1 MQPEEQGLGGTRTAG
16 FEVHPEDQGV
26 FDPAPST
33 LKVTLKVTLNPET
46 SWSISPEVLK
56 HTRRTSRKLQGEA
69 ALLPRIP

>member
-26 FDPAPST
+26 LDPAPS
-33 LKVTLKVTLNPET
+33 TLKVTLNPET